1 METFDCDPTMTD
13 TQVMEFCK
21 QGFLVLEGIVP
32 PEIDLKT
39 LAFLDAFYATQPTD
53 LPERTA
59 TIPTDLFSED
69 WFRDNVVLHPQVTG
83 VLRSLLGK
91 DFTLPD
97 FLSNHRIKCPMPAD
111 VPGQTSHRWHRDGAG
126 GVGVP
131 RLERVDISKLDSLDG
146 AQNCLQVFYY
156 PQDVPLELGPTELV
170 PGSHLIQGEGGY
182 EVGYFLGLLDDH
194 GNMPNSHHQ
203 AASTGSITITCY
215 SIWHRRTASTGEGI
229 RNNLKYRYSR
239 TVRPRGDWI
248 TEPGFEV
255 PGRGHPMDAGSG
267 REVADAADMF
277 AWLSGREPSRN

>member
-13 TQVMEFCK
+13 TQVMEFCE
-21 QGFLVLEGIVP
+21 QGFLVLEDIVP

-39 LAFLDAFYATQPTD
+39 LEFLDAFYATQPLD

-83 VLRSLLGK
+83 ILRSLLGK
-91 DFTLPD
+91 NFTLPD
-97 FLSNHRIKCPMPAD
+97 FLSNHRIKCPMPAE
-111 VPGQTSHRWHRDGAG
+111 VPGETSHRWHRDGTQ
-126 GVGVP
+126 GVRVP
-131 RLERVDISKLDSLDG
+131 KLESVDFSKRNSLDG

-170 PGSHLIQGEGGY
+170 PGSHLIQGEGQY
-182 EVGYFLGLLDDH
+182 EVASFLRLLDNR

-203 AASTGSITITCY
+203 DVSTGSITITSY
-215 SIWHRRTASTGEGI
+215 PIWHRRTASTGEGI

-248 TEPGFEV
+248 AEPSFEIL
-255 PGRGHPMDAGSG
+255 RQDHPIHTGSCP
-267 REVADAADMF
+267 EVADAADMF
-277 AWLSGREPSRN
+277 AWLSGREP